1 MLSLASVTWPSCTT
15 TSRPPSPS
23 TLARA
28 GTVTDRPPLVLPWV
42 MRFGLLAERGGV
54 GVERAEHPGQ
64 VGMVDAEPL
73 PPGRQ
78 RGGVGCLHRPE
89 AAVAAACVRRAQRA
103 APGVRHRAEAG
114 RAVRDHH
121 AGDPGALALDAH
133 AVPADVRPAAVQE
146 RRHHVEE
153 LPAING

>member
-1 MLSLASVTWPSCTT
+1 MSSLASVTCPSCTT

-28 GTVTDRPPLVLPWV
+28 GTETDRPPGLLPWV
-42 MRFGLLAERGGV
+42 MRFGLLTERGGV

-64 VGMVDAEPL
+64 VGMVYAQPL

-89 AAVAAACVRRAQRA
+89 AAVASACVGRAQRA
-103 APGVRHRAEAG
+103 APGVRHGAKAG
-114 RAVRDHH
+114 RAVCDHH
-121 AGDPGALALDAH
+121 AGDPGPLALDAY
-133 AVPADVRPAAVQE
+133 AVPADAGP
-146 RRHHVEE
+146 
-153 LPAING
+153 